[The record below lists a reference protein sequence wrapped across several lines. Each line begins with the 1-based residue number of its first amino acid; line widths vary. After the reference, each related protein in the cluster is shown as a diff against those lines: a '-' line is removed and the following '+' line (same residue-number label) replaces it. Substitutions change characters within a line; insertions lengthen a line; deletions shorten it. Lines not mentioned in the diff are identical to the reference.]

1 LVTIRV
7 DLVPKPPYPHSVLL
21 VDVFYGSAVGLLL
34 AGGAREVWIAKSV
47 RAARILA
54 DATGLLLG
62 EEEGLPPEGF
72 HHGLSLQALSR
83 LSLEGQTCVL
93 LAKAL
98 SESLEQ
104 QPLGSALAYFRNAKK
119 AIQYALEKQIDT
131 VVAATQ
137 TKLEAEGT
145 SSWAI
150 VGKSSTSQTAS
161 SSLEP
166 SLANTVAAGF
176 IAKRLHQTLGQW
188 GTLQEGAR
196 LATTLLK
203 SFPDPQESLVQ
214 SDLGKQLYR
223 AGRSEDLA
231 LASLVSVE
239 DLVPR
244 LVQVRVLEARQY
256 GLTRD
261 RFGFCFQAR

>member
-1 LVTIRV
+1 MTIRV
-7 DLVPKPPYPHSVLL
+7 DLVPKTPYPHSVLL
-21 VDVFYGSAVGLLL
+21 VDTFYGSAVGLLL
-34 AGGAREVWIAKSV
+34 AAGAKEVWVAKSV

-54 DATGLLLG
+54 RDNGLLLG

-72 HHGLSLQALSR
+72 HNGISLQALSR
-83 LSLEGQTCVL
+83 LNFEGKSCVL

-98 SESLEQ
+98 AESLEQ
-104 QPLGSALAYFRNAKK
+104 QPLGSVLAYFRNAKQ
-119 AIQYALEKQIDT
+119 AVVYAVEKQIDT

-137 TKLEAEGT
+137 AR
-145 SSWAI
+145 
-150 VGKSSTSQTAS
+150 
-161 SSLEP
+161 LEP

-176 IAKRLHQTLGQW
+176 IAKRLHQALGQW

-244 LVQVRVLEARQY
+244 LKQVRVLEAQQY
-256 GLTRD
+256 GLTKD
-261 RFGFCFQAR
+261 RFGFCFQAG

>member
-1 LVTIRV
+1 MTIRV
-7 DLVPKPPYPHSVLL
+7 DLVPNPPYPHAVLL

-34 AGGAREVWIAKSV
+34 AAGAKEVWVAKSV

-54 DATGLLLG
+54 NGTGLLLG

-72 HHGLSLQALSR
+72 HNGVSLQALSR
-83 LSLEGQTCVL
+83 LNFEGQTCVL

-98 SESLEQ
+98 AESLEQ
-104 QPLGSALAYFRNAKK
+104 QPLGSMLAYFRNAKQ
-119 AIQYALEKQIDT
+119 AVQYAVEKQIDT

-137 TKLEAEGT
+137 AR
-145 SSWAI
+145 
-150 VGKSSTSQTAS
+150 
-161 SSLEP
+161 LEP

-176 IAKRLHQTLGQW
+176 IAKRLHQALGQW

-223 AGRSEDLA
+223 TGRSEDLA
-231 LASLVSVE
+231 LASLVSIE
-239 DLVPR
+239 NLVPKLR
-244 LVQVRVLEARQY
+244 QVRVLEAKQH
-256 GLTRD
+256 GLTKD
-261 RFGFCFQAR
+261 RFGFCFRTS

>member
-1 LVTIRV
+1 MTIRV
-7 DLVPKPPYPHSVLL
+7 DLVPKPPYSQPVLL
-21 VDVFYGSAVGLLL
+21 VDVFYGSAVGMLLST
-34 AGGAREVWIAKSV
+34 GTKEVWIAKSV

-54 DATGLLLG
+54 EGGGLLLG

-72 HHGLSLQALSR
+72 HNGLSLQALSKQ
-83 LSLEGQTCVL
+83 SFKGQSCVL
-93 LAKAL
+93 LAKPLA
-98 SESLEQ
+98 ESLEQ
-104 QPLGSALAYFRNAKK
+104 LPQGSALTYFRNARQ
-119 AIQYALEKQIDT
+119 AIHYAVEMQMET

-137 TKLEAEGT
+137 AK
-145 SSWAI
+145 
-150 VGKSSTSQTAS
+150 
-161 SSLEP
+161 LEP

-176 IAKRLHQTLGQW
+176 IAKRLHQALGLW
-188 GTLQEGAR
+188 GSLHEGAR

-239 DLVPR
+239 DILPR
-244 LVQVRVLEARQY
+244 LTQVRVLEAQKY
-256 GLTRD
+256 GLTKD
-261 RFGFCFQAR
+261 RYGFCFEAR